1 MAQQLGG
8 SERASLGPGLTTFIV
23 VDAIL
28 VLTFVALLVML
39 SAGPGSTP
47 LAAGS
52 SSSSSAPPPE
62 ASPDATPPASPT
74 DAETLT
80 AFVLPSGNIWCAM
93 TETGATCTILQYTFT
108 PPDLPAGC
116 TGTVGNVLTI
126 SAGEKPQLAC
136 VTGEPQR
143 APAGTPT
150 LEYGKASTVGEMTC
164 HSSTNGA
171 TCRHNPTGSGF
182 SVARGGYTFF

>member
-8 SERASLGPGLTTFIV
+8 PERASIGPGLMTFIV

-28 VLTFVALLVML
+28 VVTFFALLALL
-39 SAGPGSTP
+39 STGPRSTP
-47 LAAGS
+47 GASGS
-52 SSSSSAPPPE
+52 SSSSIVPPPE
-62 ASPDATPPASPT
+62 SSPDATAPTAPA
-74 DAETLT
+74 DAEKLT
-80 AFVLPSGNIWCAM
+80 TFVLPSANIWCAM
-93 TETGATCTILQYTFT
+93 TETSATCTILKYTFT

-116 TGTVGNVLTI
+116 AGTVGNVLTI
-126 SAGEKPQLAC
+126 TAGAKPQLDC
-136 VTGEPQR
+136 VTGEPQG
-143 APAGTPT
+143 APAGTPV
-150 LEYGKASTVGEMTC
+150 LDYGKASTVGEMTC